1 MIQTITRTECPESL
15 RMEFLPN
22 AVGRQFFRYE
32 QLTFAF
38 MDKAC
43 PAYDGGYWN
52 YYSLSNG
59 GFYLALNTDERLK
72 LQWPDNYFE
81 DEMSA
86 DAAGICVSLMVQN
99 AIAWDTPSQRI
110 TDQYYALRDYAA
122 EHEEAAIIY
131 RFID

>member
-1 MIQTITRTECPESL
+1 MLKTITRTECPESL

-22 AVGRQFFRYE
+22 AVGNQFFRYE

-52 YYSLSNG
+52 FYSLSNG
-59 GFYLALNTDERLK
+59 GFYMALNIDNRLK

-86 DAAGICVSLMVQN
+86 DAAGIGVSLMAQN
-99 AIAWDTPSQRI
+99 TLACKAPSQRI
-110 TDQYYALRDYAA
+110 IEQYYALRDYAA
-122 EHEEAAIIY
+122 QHEEAAMIY